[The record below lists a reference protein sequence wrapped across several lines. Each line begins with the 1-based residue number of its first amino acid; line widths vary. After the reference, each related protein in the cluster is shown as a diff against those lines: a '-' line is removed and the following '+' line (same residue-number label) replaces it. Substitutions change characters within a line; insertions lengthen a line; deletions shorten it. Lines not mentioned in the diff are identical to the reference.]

1 MNRFTTWSDPRPDQL
16 GDSAV
21 ALLRNLGGPGAIH
34 VRGEDQTRTRVIVTL
49 LHGNEPSGVRA
60 MHAWLQRR
68 HTPRVNCVWIVGAV
82 DAALEPPGFA
92 HRQLP
97 GRPDLNRCFR
107 DPFLGPEGKI
117 AAWILE
123 LLERHRPEAVLD
135 LHNNTGHN
143 PPYGIATRADGV
155 HLGLC
160 AWFARRLVHSHL
172 DLGALVEVTNH
183 GAPSVT
189 IECGLA
195 GDPDADRVALRG
207 VDAFLASDSIVPMPT
222 REVEVFEDP
231 TRVTLRSDATLAIA
245 GTPSPTADLTL
256 AAEIDRHNWRTV
268 PPETTIGWTSS
279 RNRWPVEARSGE
291 GPDIS
296 RELFSLEDGTLRTRR
311 PMIPIMITTDAGI
324 AASDCLFY
332 VVRARQQS
340 SERDDGGSS
349 SLGRRSD
356 SVQRSR
362 P

>member
-1 MNRFTTWSDPRPDQL
+1 MSDLATWHDPSPEQV
-16 GDSAV
+16 GDSAID
-21 ALLRNLGGPGAIH
+21 LLRNLGGPGAIH
-34 VRGEDQTRTRVIVTL
+34 VRGEDETRTRAIVTL

-60 MHAWLQRR
+60 MHAWLQRGR
-68 HTPRVNCVWIVGAV
+68 TPRTNCLWMVGAV
-82 DAALEPPGFA
+82 AAALEPPGFS

-107 DPFLGPEGKI
+107 APFAGPEGET
-117 AAWILE
+117 AASILA
-123 LLERHRPEAVLD
+123 LLERHRPEALLD

-143 PPYGIATRADGV
+143 PPYGIATRADEA

-207 VDAFLASDSIVPMPT
+207 VEAFLASDSIVPTPT
-222 REVEVFEDP
+222 QEVEVFDDP
-231 TRVTLRSDATLAIA
+231 TRVTLRSDTTLAISS
-245 GTPSPTADLTL
+245 TPSPTADLTL
-256 AAEIDRHNWRTV
+256 AAEIDRHNWHTV
-268 PPETTIGWTSS
+268 AAETTIGWTST
-279 RNRWPVEARSGE
+279 RDRWPVEARSGE

-296 RELFSLEDGTLRTRR
+296 RELFSLENGTLRTRR
-311 PMIPIMITTDAGI
+311 PLIPIMITTDAAI

-332 VVRARQQS
+332 VVRRKLENAAA
-340 SERDDGGSS
+340 
-349 SLGRRSD
+349 
-356 SVQRSR
+356 V
-362 P
+362 